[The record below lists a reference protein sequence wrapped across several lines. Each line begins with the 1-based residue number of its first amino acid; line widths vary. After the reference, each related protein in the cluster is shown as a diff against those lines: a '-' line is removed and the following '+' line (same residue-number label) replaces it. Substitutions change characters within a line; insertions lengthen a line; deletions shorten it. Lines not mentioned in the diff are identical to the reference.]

1 MRKTILLL
9 KTLLLSTSQF
19 NIFRYTTD
27 KKKKSRI
34 IAGLIGAFMVYGM
47 IMAYCI
53 LMCFGYGELGLTSSI
68 PLMTAMILS
77 GLAFLFTLLKTNGY
91 LFHFKEYDMLMALP
105 FTPGTVAI
113 CKFFYM
119 YLKSLPWYLSV
130 SAATLFGY
138 GYYAKPAIIV
148 YVIWIVLSL
157 IIPIIPMVIAS
168 FLGFLIA
175 KISSG
180 FRKTNLIQTILM
192 MGLVIF
198 GFSLRYIITSVM
210 ENEEIEEIINVTA
223 QTTGQAAD
231 WYLPIRWFAD
241 AVEKPAFIPALLLI
255 GTTLILTL
263 IVFYFVGRSYR
274 QINSA
279 LMSQAAKKNY
289 RLTHQRQHSP
299 AQAIAFKEYR
309 TLTGSSVYMTNAAVG
324 EVLTVL
330 LGILTLIFG
339 FERIILTVTM
349 DAPIDIKIL
358 QPAIPFVIY
367 FFIGMVATTACSF
380 SLEGKNYWI
389 LQSLPVTK
397 KDICQGK
404 MLFNLYLT
412 IPFMTFGILC
422 LCISA
427 RVPLI
432 NTVLYVILGTAL
444 CAFSTAWGSVCG
456 IRFIRLDWE
465 NEIEVIKQ
473 GTAITLYLLPNMF
486 ACMILTALMVILGIR
501 IDHRMLTAI
510 MILIVTFLAWLSY
523 RRALSL
529 SKNL

>member
-1 MRKTILLL
+1 MKRLAYIFASVTTALAFTMLFFEKNIGLNLVILEWITIPIMIFLNRPFKFNKLTITALFILL
-9 KTLLLSTSQF
+9 TTSLAVLYSHT
-19 NIFRYTTD
+19 NWTIF
-27 KKKKSRI
+27 
-34 IAGLIGAFMVYGM
+34 VN
-47 IMAYCI
+47 I
-53 LMCFGYGELGLTSSI
+53 LMFFTCNSI
-68 PLMTAMILS
+68 
-77 GLAFLFTLLKTNGY
+77 
-91 LFHFKEYDMLMALP
+91 
-105 FTPGTVAI
+105 
-113 CKFFYM
+113 
-119 YLKSLPWYLSV
+119 
-130 SAATLFGY
+130 
-138 GYYAKPAIIV
+138 
-148 YVIWIVLSL
+148 
-157 IIPIIPMVIAS
+157 
-168 FLGFLIA
+168 
-175 KISSG
+175 
-180 FRKTNLIQTILM
+180 
-192 MGLVIF
+192 
-198 GFSLRYIITSVM
+198 
-210 ENEEIEEIINVTA
+210 
-223 QTTGQAAD
+223 
-231 WYLPIRWFAD
+231 
-241 AVEKPAFIPALLLI
+241 
-255 GTTLILTL
+255 
-263 IVFYFVGRSYR
+263 
-274 QINSA
+274 
-279 LMSQAAKKNY
+279 
-289 RLTHQRQHSP
+289 
-299 AQAIAFKEYR
+299 IAFKEYR
-309 TLTGSSVYMTNAAVG
+309 RLTGSSVYMTNAAVG

-456 IRFIRLDWE
+456 IRFMRLDWE

-486 ACMILTALMVILGIR
+486 ACMILTVLMVILGIR

-529 SKNL
+529 AKNL